1 MLSSCNFL
9 LRNFFK
15 LSILLTVAKS
25 SLGLDLWIGVCFPQ
39 NVFGFF
45 SFGKLGYLLL
55 FWTYRFLYIS
65 QVIMNMQQW
74 QDREMEY
81 QVRGSINSDAIFIFV
96 A

>member
-1 MLSSCNFL
+1 MDRCLVSSKRLF
-9 LRNFFK
+9 
-15 LSILLTVAKS
+15 V
-25 SLGLDLWIGVCFPQ
+25 
-39 NVFGFF
+39 FF

-74 QDREMEY
+74 QHHEMEY
-81 QVRGSINSDAIFIFV
+81 QVRGSINSNAIFIFV